1 MILLLPFICMIILL
15 LLGIPIAFSIA
26 GVGILGILLVTGDL
40 NMLLNILGVIPYTTV
55 ATYILTTIP
64 MFIFMA
70 YLASEGGLAD
80 GIFKAAG
87 DWIGHVR
94 GGLAIGTCVAAG
106 VFGAMSGVSLAG
118 ATVMSQVALP
128 EMRRVGYSDILSAGV
143 VGIGTTTNLLIPPSV
158 ALVVYGVATETSIGK
173 LLLAGLV
180 PGIMVLFFLAIII
193 FIWTL
198 IRPQDSPSA
207 PKAIWSE
214 RWRSLLGVW
223 PSLVLILIVLAL
235 LYTGICT
242 PTEVGAI
249 GAFFAGLVGVF
260 FGRLN
265 WNGFIK
271 AAKATISA
279 SAMIFMILIGTYIFS
294 YFMTLSEV
302 PQRIIA
308 SVGVMEINP
317 WVIIAG
323 IAIGYFVMSMFMDEL
338 PLLLIT
344 LQLTFPLVIS
354 LGFDAIW
361 FGIFTMLLVM
371 MGLIF
376 PPVGIVCFIIS
387 SISKIELHRVFVGT
401 GILMTAVVI
410 TLIVL
415 CLWPEIVLWLPAAM

>member
-207 PKAIWSE
+207 PKATWSE

-415 CLWPEIVLWLPAAM
+415 CLWPEIVLWLPSAM

>member
-207 PKAIWSE
+207 PKATWSE